1 LQIRRK
7 LPRRGKIEALRLFV
21 EKPDPTRREIEKAGD
36 DLERSL
42 ERERFAF
49 AVAERRVDRF
59 ENPGVVA
66 MSFR

>member
-1 LQIRRK
+1 
-7 LPRRGKIEALRLFV
+7 LPRRREVKPLRLFI
-21 EKPDPTRREIEKAGD
+21 EEPDPARSEVEKAGD
-36 DLERSL
+36 DLERPF

-59 ENPGVVA
+59 ENARVVA

>member
-1 LQIRRK
+1 
-7 LPRRGKIEALRLFV
+7 LPRRCKVETLGFFIE
-21 EKPDPTRREIEKAGD
+21 EPDPTRREIEKAGD

-42 ERERFAF
+42 ECDRFAF

-59 ENPGVVA
+59 ENAGVVA